1 MDEKRPRKRTTRF
14 GREARTQRILE
25 RLRGGSAYGEVAREE
40 GLSERRVHQIVAEHL
55 KGREAPLS
63 NRAARIEARFTPEA
77 LRILKRAAEI
87 EGRTLSDF
95 VATAAQEAARRTV
108 SALTLT
114 DRTIER

>member
-40 GLSERRVHQIVAEHL
+40 GLSERRVHQIVADHL
-55 KGREAPLS
+55 KEREAPQS
-63 NRAARIEARFTPEA
+63 KRAARIEARFTPEA
-77 LRILKRAAEI
+77 LRILKRAA
-87 EGRTLSDF
+87 SWAA
-95 VATAAQEAARRTV
+95 VATKSLNVRPSISAARFRI
-108 SALTLT
+108 